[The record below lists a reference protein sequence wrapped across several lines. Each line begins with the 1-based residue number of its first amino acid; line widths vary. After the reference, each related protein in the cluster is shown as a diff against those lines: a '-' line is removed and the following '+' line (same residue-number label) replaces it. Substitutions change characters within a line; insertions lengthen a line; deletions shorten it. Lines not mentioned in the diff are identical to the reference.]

1 MSPTYRLHFLLATH
15 NKGKV
20 REIHL
25 ALSRFSVEIES
36 LDSHDLL
43 PEAQETGS
51 TFTENAHLKA
61 LHYHHLTG
69 LPTLAEDSGLAV
81 DELGGEPGI
90 HSARY
95 ALTDEK
101 RIAKLLKRMEPL
113 SDDADRTARFV
124 SAICL
129 ILPHRVIEV
138 GGEVQGR
145 IIPAPRGDQGF
156 GYDPVFYYPPLD
168 KTFAQMSSEEKN
180 GVSHRA
186 VALRKLVRELEE
198 ELGEGALTG

>member
-1 MSPTYRLHFLLATH
+1 MYFLLATH

-20 REIHL
+20 REIRL
-25 ALSRFSVEIES
+25 ALSRFSITIES
-36 LDSHDLL
+36 LDSRGPL
-43 PEAQETGS
+43 PEAQENGS
-51 TFTENAHLKA
+51 TFTENARLKA

-95 ALTDEK
+95 APTDEK
-101 RIAKLLKRMEPL
+101 RIAKLLKRMESL
-113 SDDADRTARFV
+113 SGSTDRTARFV

-138 GGEVQGR
+138 VGEVQGR

-156 GYDPVFYYPPLD
+156 GYDPVFYHAPLD

-186 VALRKLVRELEE
+186 EALKKLVGELEK
-198 ELGEGALTG
+198 LGELTADR